1 MRKPLRT
8 ILLFTAAFLMAFAA
22 LTSLTIAVPHLRED
36 MLEINVRPTLLGAV
50 MMGLHFG
57 TFAMFGFTALVLVA
71 AIQSLRGF
79 AAYRIPL
86 LLVAVTYV
94 AFGIFAFV
102 SSGNHH
108 TLAYVLIGVFILG
121 ATAIR
126 DANRGPEPGQ
136 PNR

>member
-1 MRKPLRT
+1 MRKALRT
-8 ILLFTAAFLMAFAA
+8 ILLFAAAFLMAFAA

-57 TFAMFGFTALVLVA
+57 TFAMFGFTALVIVA
-71 AIQSLRGF
+71 AIQSLRGL
-79 AAYRIPL
+79 AAYRMPL
-86 LLVAVTYV
+86 LLVAFTYV

-126 DANRGPEPGQ
+126 DAH
-136 PNR
+136 